1 MLVNSEKAEV
11 DKELDELRQKFRD
24 LKQKNEKL
32 VLDSEGHVTQEDHI
46 NKMADLKRFV
56 TFIMHSTKTLK
67 APKAGT
73 KFTSAEFQKM
83 FCPRFIILRSQG

>member
-1 MLVNSEKAEV
+1 MYIACANIHLKTFFSFLVNKLTKQLVLVNSEKAQV

-46 NKMADLKRFV
+46 NKMTDLKRFV
-56 TFIMHSTKTLK
+56 TFIMHN
-67 APKAGT
+67 A
-73 KFTSAEFQKM
+73 
-83 FCPRFIILRSQG
+83 